1 MRSNTGKGRAWG
13 RGRGWRAVPGGLVC
27 RAGDGCEQGHLHGRQ
42 SACHFC
48 SGTCRH
54 QGDRRQRGQDST
66 ADSLSEAA
74 AIKPA
79 TSHARSPTT
88 HTPRKRELAS
98 QCITDGPMPTHMV
111 NTLLIKRDLKYVK
124 YQNGV
129 AAAPSDV
136 IMAFLKMHNAQ
147 MDCHTHLMT
156 L

>member
-1 MRSNTGKGRAWG
+1 MSWTHICRATPAARGGLGKGQ
-13 RGRGWRAVPGGLVC
+13 GWRAVPGGLVC

-74 AIKPA
+74 AIKPT

-88 HTPRKRELAS
+88 PSEEAGISILVHLP
-98 QCITDGPMPTHMV
+98 IPTHMLI
-111 NTLLIKRDLKYVK
+111 TQLIKRDMKYVK
-124 YQNGV
+124 HQKGFVV
-129 AAAPSDV
+129 APLDV

-147 MDCHTHLMT
+147 MD
-156 L
+156 